1 MASSSAST
9 VPQATTSGDLADLLS
24 VSPSATVYPTDDA
37 ILAVLSA
44 RFRADLPY
52 ARISSTGLVV
62 VNPYKTLA
70 NVNDTSAKE
79 YEERCYKNTKLGLG
93 DSRRPPQPHVYE
105 LAAKIYLLM
114 RRRTETQA
122 VIARGISGSGK
133 TTSNRLLVDQ
143 ILRLSAH
150 SKREGKIVEQ
160 IKAFSL
166 LVESFGNAKTPT
178 NPNAS
183 RCTRYTELHFN
194 DRGRI
199 SAAKILAFGLDK
211 SRLVRLS
218 QEERSYHVFY
228 QLLAGATPMERDLLG
243 LEGPSDYALLA
254 SSGCYRLPAGQFNDD
269 GIAMDDLRDAL
280 KTLGFKSKHVSS
292 IFSVLAAILLLGN
305 VEFGEADAQDVS
317 AYVINMPVLQ
327 QVAKL
332 FGVSAEGLGE
342 TLTCRSSYVRK
353 ELFTVLL
360 NAKQSA
366 AQRDQLVQDLY
377 VILFAFVVETA
388 NYKLAPVAQ
397 TPTCSATQIV
407 LLDHA
412 GFQSR
417 GPTGTGAASPLISAH
432 RNGFNEFCINFA
444 DEMVESHV
452 LRSIF
457 DDNTGFNGRVAA
469 DGISLPAIVTTDNS
483 ACVELLCGPY
493 NERSSRKPSGLL
505 GVIDKAVTS
514 FKAGRG
520 DAQRDDEL
528 LQDLTSKFGVHSS
541 FVSPTLDERRSFC
554 INHYAGSC
562 SYDTSNF
569 VERDADLLDPS
580 FVTLLRSSS
589 DSLVAKLMSGPSLST
604 ENHQSDKQTIVQ
616 AQVSSRPLRNAT
628 ILSCTPADSPRL
640 NPSKIYP
647 VTTQLNQALS
657 DVLSNLEHARLW
669 TMTCIRPND
678 NGFSNSFDKRR
689 VKGQI
694 RALNLP
700 DIITRKSVEFVAEFD
715 QAEFCERYRPTMR
728 GSDAE
733 RIRQCIQS
741 NGWKEGTEFAI
752 GYQKIWLSY
761 SAWKMVEDVV
771 RSAEKEQ
778 KKLNR
783 EESEEDES
791 MMPDDTTEY
800 PHTPADDRQHG
811 FFDEPPV
818 TPFQEP
824 PRTPSV
830 YEGFASTHVASPTY
844 PYPEEAGSMWDNKAE
859 AYETLPPLLP
869 KSADLVAA
877 NAPDAFEEYIPTTRV
892 RRYWLYLVRVTTIL
906 APDLL
911 LTYVGRMKRPD
922 VRLAWREKVTICV
935 LIFFANALV
944 LFYIIAFGI
953 ILCPNFNDAWT
964 SNEVAQHTATND
976 YYVSIQGR
984 VYDVS
989 NFVRGDHSDITG
1001 EPSNDE
1007 ATLEGLA
1014 GTDMTYYFPP
1024 PLNQACAGLVSDATM
1039 KIAIKNTTEL
1049 LFPQAMHSSGANA
1062 PTTPTA
1068 LDNDNCL
1075 YYKGPLVWE
1084 TSEIYSQANDTTI
1097 QRIWG
1102 IYDGTIYDLTDYV
1115 YTMTTTEL
1123 NVAKYDF
1130 LDSDLVATFQQQPG
1144 EDITGPLN
1152 TVLAKM
1158 DATNRTANMDCLNN
1172 AFYWGETDF
1181 RYTPRC
1187 QVQNYMLLAFSSII
1201 MASMAL
1207 KFLAA
1212 LQLGTKRFPERL
1224 DKFVL
1229 CQVPCY
1235 TEGEDSLRSTIDS
1248 LAGLD
1253 YDDKRKLI
1261 FVICDGNI
1269 IGSGNERPTPE
1280 IVLDIFGVDQSLRNA
1295 EPLMFKSIGE
1305 GSQKLNYGKV
1315 YSGLYEFEGHVVPY
1329 LVVAKVGKPTE
1340 RSKPGNRGKRDSQIL
1355 LMEYLNR
1362 VHFNAPMSPLD
1373 LEIYHQMRNVIGI
1386 DPAFYE
1392 YIFTVDAD
1400 TVVTPHSLN
1409 RLVAA
1414 SIDDSNI
1421 IGICGETRL
1430 QNEDNS
1436 WWTMIQVYEYYI
1448 SHHLAKAFE
1457 SLFGSVSCLPGCFTL
1472 YRIRTADK
1480 GRPIFISNRV
1490 IDEYAE
1496 SNVDTL
1502 HKKNLFSLGEDRF
1515 LTTLLMKH
1523 FPTYK
1528 TKFQPDAVAR
1538 TMAPVS
1544 WRVLFSQ
1551 RRRWINSTIHNLCE
1565 LAILPEL
1572 CGICC
1577 FSMRFFVYLD
1587 LISTLILPAT
1597 VVYLIWLI
1605 VEVSTGQSAI
1615 PYISIAMIAAVYG
1628 LQALIFIVKREFMLV
1643 GWMVVY
1649 LISYPIYSFFL
1660 PIYSFWRMD
1669 EFGWGNTRI
1678 VLDDG
1683 SNKKVV
1689 TAASDMKFN
1698 ESMIPYKKW
1707 SEYEAEV
1714 YGDGISGNSYGEQ
1727 NPMNS
1732 PYLPAPVPRHPTSQ
1746 RLSVYE
1752 YGQSESGDYYRDTNA
1767 MQNSPNPNIRGTT
1780 SRPSSRAM
1788 SEYNR
1793 ASSNLRQTS
1802 LRGPSQERLTMGTP
1816 VNQFGNA
1823 GSIYGRTPPPP
1834 DPHMTMSSAMM
1845 TRSMS
1850 PAISLGGPPQPAF
1863 GGMRPISTLSMATT
1877 TFTGPSNNPN
1887 PSDEALYE
1895 ALRAYLSSQDLM
1907 TVTKKTAREAMAARY
1922 PRADLTLRKDF
1933 LNHSIDNILSHS

>member
-1 MASSSAST
+1 MAASSAST
-9 VPQATTSGDLADLLS
+9 VPQAIASGDLTDLLS
-24 VSPSATVYPTDDA
+24 ISPSATVYPTDDA
-37 ILAVLSA
+37 VLAVLSA

-52 ARISSTGLVV
+52 TRIGSTGLVI

-70 NVNDTSAKE
+70 NVNDASAKE
-79 YEERCYKNTKLGLG
+79 YEERCYKDTKLGLA

-114 RRRTETQA
+114 RRRNETQA

-133 TTSNRLLVDQ
+133 TAGSRLLVDQ

-150 SKREGKIVEQ
+150 SKREGKIAEQ
-160 IKAFSL
+160 IKAFSQL
-166 LVESFGNAKTPT
+166 LESFGNAKTPT

-183 RCTRYTELHFN
+183 RNARYTELHFN

-199 SAAKILAFGLDK
+199 SAAKVLAFGLDK

-228 QLLAGATPMERDLLG
+228 QLLAGATPTERDELG

-254 SSGCYRLPAGQFNDD
+254 SSGCYRLPSGPFSDD
-269 GIAMDDLRDAL
+269 GLAMDDLRDAL

-317 AYVINMPVLQ
+317 AYVMNMPVLQ
-327 QVAKL
+327 RAATL
-332 FGVSAEGLGE
+332 LGVSAEELGE
-342 TLTCRSSYVRK
+342 ALTHKTSYVRK

-360 NAKQSA
+360 SAKQSV

-377 VILFAFVVETA
+377 AILFAFVVETA

-407 LLDHA
+407 LLDQP
-412 GFQSR
+412 GFHSR

-432 RNGFNEFCINFA
+432 RNGFNEFCINFT

-457 DDNTGFNGRVAA
+457 SDDTGFNGRVTA
-469 DGISLPAIVTTDNS
+469 DGISFPARVAMDNS
-483 ACVELLCGPY
+483 ACAELLRGPST
-493 NERSSRKPSGLL
+493 NERSSRKPGGIL

-514 FKAGRG
+514 FKAGRSDG
-520 DAQRDDEL
+520 QRDDLL
-528 LQDLTSKFGVHSS
+528 LQELSAKFGVHSS
-541 FVSPTLDERRSFC
+541 FVSPTSDERRSFG

-562 SYDTSNF
+562 SYDISNF
-569 VERDADLLDPS
+569 VEKDADLLDPS

-604 ENHQSDKQTIVQ
+604 EKHQSDKETIVQ
-616 AQVSSRPLRNAT
+616 AQVSSRPLRNPT
-628 ILSCTPADSPRL
+628 FLSSTPAESPRL
-640 NPSKIYP
+640 NPSRIYP
-647 VTTQLNQALS
+647 VTTQVNHNLS
-657 DVLSNLEHARLW
+657 DILSNLEHARLW
-669 TMTCIRPND
+669 TMTFLRPND

-694 RALNLP
+694 RGLNLP
-700 DIITRKSVEFVAEFD
+700 EIITRKSVEFVAEFSHT
-715 QAEFCERYRPTMR
+715 EFCERYRPTMR

-733 RIRQCIQS
+733 RIRQCVQS
-741 NGWKEGTEFAI
+741 NGWREGTDFAI
-752 GYQKIWLSY
+752 GHQMIYLSY
-761 SAWKMVEDVV
+761 SAWKTVEDVI
-771 RSAEKEQ
+771 RSVEKEQ
-778 KKLNR
+778 KKLAQ
-783 EESEEDES
+783 EGSEEDEG
-791 MMPDDTTEY
+791 MMADDTTEY
-800 PHTPADDRQHG
+800 HQIPADHGQHG
-811 FFDEPPV
+811 FFDEPPI
-818 TPFQEP
+818 TPFQESP
-824 PRTPSV
+824 PTPSI
-830 YEGFASTHVASPTY
+830 YDGFASGNVASPSY
-844 PYPEEAGSMWDNKAE
+844 PYPEESGSMWDKKAE
-859 AYETLPPLLP
+859 AYEALPPLLP
-869 KSADLVAA
+869 KAADLAVA
-877 NAPDAFEEYIPTTRV
+877 NSPDAFEEYIPTTRV
-892 RRYWLYLVRVTTIL
+892 RRYWLYFVRIITLFI
-906 APDLL
+906 PDFV

-922 VRLAWREKVTICV
+922 VRLAWREKVAICV

-944 LFYIIAFGI
+944 LFYIIAFGL
-953 ILCPNFNDAWT
+953 ILCPDFNYAWT

-976 YYVSIQGR
+976 YYVSIHGR

-989 NFVRGDHSDITG
+989 NFVRGDHSDIVG
-1001 EPSNDE
+1001 QPSNSQ
-1007 ATLEGLA
+1007 ATLESLA

-1024 PLNQACAGLVSDATM
+1024 PLYQACAGLVSDQTM
-1039 KIAIKNTTEL
+1039 QISIKNTTEVV
-1049 LFPQAMHSSGANA
+1049 FPTAIHTSGVNA
-1062 PTTPTA
+1062 PASSAA
-1068 LDNDNCL
+1068 LASTSWYTGTYMPKIAQ

-1084 TSEIYSQANDTTI
+1084 PSEIYSQANDTNI

-1102 IYDGTIYDLTDYV
+1102 IYNTQIFDLTDYL
-1115 YTMTTTEL
+1115 YTTTTTEL
-1123 NVAKYDF
+1123 NVAKYNF
-1130 LDSDLVATFQQQPG
+1130 LDPDIVSTFEQQPG
-1144 EDITGPLN
+1144 IDITDPLN
-1152 TVLAKM
+1152 KVLAAM

-1187 QVQNYMLLAFSSII
+1187 QVQNYMLLAFSSLV
-1201 MASMAL
+1201 MLSMAL

-1235 TEGEDSLRSTIDS
+1235 TEGEDSLRNTIDS
-1248 LAGLD
+1248 LAGVD
-1253 YDDKRKLI
+1253 YEDKRKLI

-1280 IVLDIFGVDQSLRNA
+1280 IVLDIFGVDQSSRHA

-1329 LVVAKVGKPTE
+1329 VVVVKVGKPTE

-1355 LMEYLNR
+1355 LMQYLNR
-1362 VHFNAPMSPLD
+1362 VHFNAPMSPLE
-1373 LEIYHQMRNVIGI
+1373 LEIYHHMRNVIGI

-1400 TVVTPHSLN
+1400 TVVTPPSLN

-1414 SIDDSNI
+1414 TIDDSNV
-1421 IGICGETRL
+1421 IGICGETKL
-1430 QNEDNS
+1430 QNEENS
-1436 WWTMIQVYEYYI
+1436 WWTMIQARIRTHLFCTVYEYFI

-1523 FPTYK
+1523 FPTFK

-1565 LAILPEL
+1565 LAILPDL

-1597 VVYLIWLI
+1597 VIY
-1605 VEVSTGQSAI
+1605 SAI
-1615 PYISIAMIAAVYG
+1615 PYISIAMIGAVYG
-1628 LQALIFIVKREFMLV
+1628 LQALIFIVRREFMLV

-1649 LISYPIYSFFL
+1649 LLSFIL
-1660 PIYSFWRMD
+1660 PLYSFWRMD
-1669 EFGWGNTRI
+1669 EFGWGTTRV

-1683 SNKKVV
+1683 SNKKVI
-1689 TAASDMKFN
+1689 TSGNDMKFN

-1707 SEYEAEV
+1707 S
-1714 YGDGISGNSYGEQ
+1714 
-1727 NPMNS
+1727 
-1732 PYLPAPVPRHPTSQ
+1732 VPRHPTSH
-1746 RLSVYE
+1746 RPSVYE
-1752 YGQSESGDYYRDTNA
+1752 YGQSESGDYYRDTNL
-1767 MQNSPNPNIRGTT
+1767 MQNSSSPNLRSPNSRPT
-1780 SRPSSRAM
+1780 SRAAM
-1788 SEYNR
+1788 SDYNR
-1793 ASSNLRQTS
+1793 ASGNLRQTTFP
-1802 LRGPSQERLTMGTP
+1802 GPSQEPLG
-1816 VNQFGNA
+1816 G
-1823 GSIYGRTPPPP
+1823 TPPPA
-1834 DPHMTMSSAMM
+1834 DPRMSMNSARA
-1845 TRSMS
+1845 RSMS
-1850 PAISLGGPPQPAF
+1850 PALSLGGHPQPAF
-1863 GGMRPISTLSMATT
+1863 ADIRRTSTFSMATT
-1877 TFTGPSNNPN
+1877 VFSGPSNNPN
-1887 PSDEALYE
+1887 PSDEELYE
-1895 ALRAYLSSQDLM
+1895 TLRTYLSSQDLM
-1907 TVTKKTAREAMAARY
+1907 TVTKKTAREAIAARF
-1922 PRADLTLRKDF
+1922 PRADLTPRKDF
-1933 LNHSIDNILSHS
+1933 LNRSIDIILSQS